1 MGQEKARE
9 VVRIP
14 SGYKV
19 RAGKPS
25 GSSSHNIRLALFD
38 RETFYLSVP
47 HANYSGIKVLKRV
60 RKRHN
65 TGLV

>member
-1 MGQEKARE
+1 MGQEKARKT
-9 VVRIP
+9 VRIP

-19 RAGKPS
+19 RTSEPS
-25 GSSSHNIRLALFD
+25 GSSSHDIRLALFE
-38 RETFYLSVP
+38 RQTFYFRVP
-47 HANYSGIKVLKRV
+47 HAHNYRIKVLKRV